1 MSFSPEQDQ
10 LLDLCGKVRDGTI
23 SEAELRRLEGW
34 LLTDSAAMSFYCR
47 FMAVCS
53 GLEQL
58 SAGDELLSRQS
69 QLEIGS
75 DGVSEPPLLKDDWAQ
90 SIPADDLSGDIPA
103 IRPVTVTSTQRRYR
117 RISLVV
123 SAGLFLAAVVV
134 LAFISVDQQQDLP
147 SADGWAILVEVSHA
161 EWLGGNPPRPGM
173 PLKDDGYTLVSGA
186 ALIRFTS
193 GAELLVQAPSRFA
206 IRDQAGLELQTG
218 SLVMTLPPEARGFQV
233 RTSVGTVTD
242 LGTRVGVIFSPE
254 TGLEVHVFE
263 GRAEVL
269 RADGSEQNVL
279 NAGEA
284 VSIVSGN
291 AATERLDAVPDYFAA
306 SMDQLRGLPAVS
318 GDVELLVSPPRSVR
332 RFRSELVDIGRATVF
347 AESTGVQLN
356 EAIQVTLTGPNQSAS
371 MNSRKAVLQTSHK
384 LDSYLIHFAVPR
396 RKRRTAES
404 LAGNGSLTFD
414 RPIVAVATAEMRKLQ
429 NLFGHPATEYA
440 GDNNTGLEDD
450 VAGNSAYGDSVTISP
465 DRRTLTFHL
474 HLHGREAF
482 ESEDFVD
489 QLRVLVESP

>member
-34 LLTDSAAMSFYCR
+34 LLTDSAVMSFYCR

-58 SAGDELLSRQS
+58 SAEDELLSGQS

-75 DGVSEPPLLKDDWAQ
+75 PGISEPPFLKDDWAK
-90 SIPADDLSGDIPA
+90 SIPADELSGEIHST
-103 IRPVTVTSTQRRYR
+103 RPLMVTSYQRRYH
-117 RISLVV
+117 RISLIV
-123 SAGLFLAAVVV
+123 SAGLFLAAVLV
-134 LAFISVDQQQDLP
+134 LTFIRVEQPQEQET
-147 SADGWAILVEVSHA
+147 ANGWAMLVEVSQA
-161 EWLGGNPPRPGM
+161 EWLESNPPRPGM
-173 PLKDDGYTLVSGA
+173 PLKDDEYTLVSGA

-193 GAELLVQAPSRFA
+193 GAELLVQAPSRFT

-242 LGTRVGVIFSPE
+242 LGTRVGVMFSPE

-279 NAGEA
+279 NAGQA
-284 VSIVSGN
+284 VAILSGA
-291 AATERLDAVPDYFAA
+291 AATERLDAVPDFFAE
-306 SMDQLRGLPAVS
+306 SIDQLRGLPVVT

-347 AESTGVQLN
+347 AESTGVPLG
-356 EAIQVTLTGPNQSAS
+356 EAIQVTLTDPNQSAS
-371 MNSRKAVLQTSHK
+371 MNSRQAVLQTSHK

-404 LAGNGSLTFD
+404 LAVNGSLTFD

-429 NLFGHPATEYA
+429 SLFGHPATEYA

-482 ESEDFVD
+482 DSEDFVD